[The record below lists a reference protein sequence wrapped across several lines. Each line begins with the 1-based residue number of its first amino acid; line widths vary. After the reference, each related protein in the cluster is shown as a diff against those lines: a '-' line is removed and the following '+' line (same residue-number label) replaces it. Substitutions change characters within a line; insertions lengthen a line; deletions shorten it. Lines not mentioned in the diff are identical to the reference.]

1 MVDYKITYINETNEA
16 TTLKVK
22 FFQGSFVTKVA
33 EAGDPL
39 HAEGEEYEEYERSGL
54 ITERE
59 YILTP
64 KPCKDCIRHFLNDEL
79 ISFGT
84 PIPEQTEVQ

>member
-1 MVDYKITYINETNEA
+1 MVDYKITYINETNES

-39 HAEGEEYEEYERSGL
+39 HAEGEEYQEYERTDL

-59 YILTP
+59 YILSP
-64 KPCKDCIRHFLNDEL
+64 KPTKESLRLYLNSEL
-79 ISFGT
+79 VYFGT
-84 PIPEQTEVQ
+84 PIPEQSEV